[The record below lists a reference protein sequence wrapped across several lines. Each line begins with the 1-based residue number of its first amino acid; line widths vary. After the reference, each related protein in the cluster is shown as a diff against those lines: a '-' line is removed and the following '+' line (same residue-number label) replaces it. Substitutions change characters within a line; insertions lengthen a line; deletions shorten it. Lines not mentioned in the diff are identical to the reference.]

1 MEDIM
6 SEAFCILNVAENPA
20 CAVYWLEQLTGMLK
34 AIGAEGRSKVFK
46 QMFELMGV
54 DMSDCENPN
63 VGEYHFLALL
73 AIKKRLSES
82 SLPDK

>member
-1 MEDIM
+1 ME
-6 SEAFCILNVAENPA
+6 EAFCIVNVAENPA
-20 CAVYWLEQLTGMLK
+20 CSVYWLEQLTGMLK
-34 AIGAEGRSKVFK
+34 AIGEEGRSKVFK
-46 QMFELMGV
+46 LMFELMGV
-54 DMSDCENPN
+54 DMSDCKNPN